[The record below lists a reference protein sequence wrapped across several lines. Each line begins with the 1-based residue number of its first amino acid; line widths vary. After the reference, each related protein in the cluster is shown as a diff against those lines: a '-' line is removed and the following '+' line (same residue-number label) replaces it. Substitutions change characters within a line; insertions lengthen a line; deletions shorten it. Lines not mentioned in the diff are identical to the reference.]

1 MNILV
6 NSFNTGEISR
16 LAEHRVD
23 QPRRHSGATL
33 FRNMLPRVFGG
44 AMSRPGTEFLGLA
57 KQTDA
62 PILIPFAFSTTTA
75 YVIEAGA
82 NYFRFWNQDGTP
94 VLSDGAPFEVI
105 TPYAQGDLIGLR
117 HAQANDIMYFVHP
130 SHPVYKLTRVEEDN
144 WTFAAVDFGADG
156 NWPPMRDI
164 NAEDI
169 TLTPTQDPAANGI
182 LWKYTTY
189 TGGTQ
194 APSNIRNSFRG
205 GAAGV
210 ASGTGTV
217 PALGLYG
224 SEALT
229 NFAYYIETWLKV
241 TATGTH
247 NFRSVSDDG
256 SALWING
263 TQVFNGTTA
272 GTFNGSISL
281 TPGFHKV
288 ELVYVQGIGAKA
300 WAAATAFQWQPP
312 GAGSYAQVPAG
323 SQYRGFLNTAT
334 IVANADVFQV
344 GHVGS
349 FWMVG
354 HDRTDSAVKLDLS
367 ATGNSA
373 VMRILGDW
381 TLSTLGTW
389 HGILL
394 VQRSDD
400 GSSNWQTVRSYQS
413 LDGAARNVS
422 ASGREERET
431 YLRLSFTDGAG
442 TPASSPNAVLEAA
455 DPVVYSLLRITSV
468 TNAQSAKADIING
481 LYATTAT
488 TNWAEGA
495 WSNVRGFPASVT
507 FHEQRLMVAAGQRVW
522 GSVIGDWENFRLTTL
537 DDGALDILLGATQS
551 HGIQWL
557 RSFNG
562 ALAIGTNATE
572 WILDPGESG
581 STLTPVTLRQRMVST
596 AGSGNVP
603 ALVAG
608 DVILFLQR
616 NGRKWRELVYSLEK
630 DGYVSPDMNLLSEH
644 VLGTGVRCAALQ
656 RQDDTILWCVRE
668 DGLLASMSY
677 DRQQEFTAWATHDT
691 RQGFDT
697 FQWVTVLPGGN
708 NEPDQVWF
716 VVKREID
723 TGGPKMM
730 VERFHPD
737 SMIWTTASDPA
748 SCPLDCA
755 TVVKNA
761 DEIVGLDR
769 FRASKPAPPGAIPEN
784 YYADRPV
791 VLKNHVSYVAQYPGQ
806 TDPESGTQMVDL
818 GETYDVAAI
827 GYIIGWT
834 LRPVYPHVDLQDG
847 ASRGR
852 VTRIN
857 GIEFFYDRGIQI
869 EVNTYREEEKI
880 RTVSLP
886 LWRTSP
892 GVRFSHPGDVVAGIP
907 AAVDVELLWSGASYL
922 ESLDGKWSLASVSGI
937 WDLYYIASPG
947 GGGGGVI
954 AATSTAVADFPQ
966 QSNYTYASAP
976 IDLQLTPALVRQ
988 DSRIWHTGQRELF
1001 NDTGWEKD
1009 TRIEFAANG
1018 PFPIHITA
1026 LVWKI
1031 TFAGQ

>member
-44 AMSRPGTEFLGLA
+44 AMSRPGTEFLGMA

-105 TPYAQGDLIGLR
+105 TPYAQADLIGLR

-130 SHPVYKLTRVEEDN
+130 SHPVYKLVRVAADN

-164 NAEDI
+164 NAENI

-182 LWKYTTY
+182 LWKYWKY
-189 TGGTQ
+189 TGTKV
-194 APSNIRNSFRG
+194 ASDVRNHFRSG
-205 GAAGV
+205 GAAT

-224 SEALT
+224 SEDAT
-229 NFAYYIETWLKV
+229 QFGYYVETWIK
-241 TATGTH
+241 TTTTGTH
-247 NFRSVSDDG
+247 LFRSTSQGTVG
-256 SALWING
+256 LWING
-263 TQVFNGTTA
+263 TQVFHGTTT
-272 GTFNGSISL
+272 GTHSGSISL

-288 ELVYVQGIGAKA
+288 ELVHSDNAAPKS
-300 WAAATAFQWQPP
+300 WTAATAFEWQTP
-312 GAGSYAQVPAG
+312 GAGSYVQVPSA
-323 SQYRGFLNTAT
+323 SQYTGFLDTAAL
-334 IVANADVFQV
+334 VANADVFMA

-367 ATGNSA
+367 ATGISS

-389 HGILL
+389 HGTLL

-400 GSSNWQTVRSYQS
+400 GSTNWQTIRSYQS

-422 ASGREERET
+422 ASGREEREA
-431 YLRLSFTDGAG
+431 YLRLNFTDGTG
-442 TPASSPNAVLEAA
+442 TPASTPNAVLEAA
-455 DPVVYSLLRITSV
+455 DPVIYSLLRITAV
-468 TNAQSAKADIING
+468 ADAQNATAEIING
-481 LYATTAT
+481 LYAQTAT

-495 WSNVRGFPASVT
+495 WSNVRGFPSAVT

-537 DDGALDILLGATQS
+537 DDGALDILMGATQS

-562 ALAIGTNATE
+562 ALAVGTNADE
-572 WILDPGESG
+572 WIIDPGESG
-581 STLTPVTLRQRMVST
+581 STLTPVTIRQRMVSS

-603 ALVAG
+603 ALIAG

-691 RQGFDT
+691 RLGLDSFE
-697 FQWVTVLPGGN
+697 WATVLPGGD

-716 VVKREID
+716 VVQREID
-723 TGGPKMM
+723 SGGPLMM
-730 VERFHPD
+730 IERFHPE
-737 SMIWTTASDPA
+737 SMVWTTATDPGP
-748 SCPLDCA
+748 CPLDCA
-755 TVVKNA
+755 TVA
-761 DEIVGLDR
+761 RTTDYIAGLDR
-769 FRASKPAPPGAIPEN
+769 FRASKPVPPGVLPEN
-784 YYADRPV
+784 YFADRPV
-791 VLKNHVSYVAQYPGQ
+791 VLKDHVEWVSKYANEI
-806 TDPESGTQMVDL
+806 DPFTNTQMVVLGAVYDL
-818 GETYDVAAI
+818 AVI
-827 GYIIGWT
+827 GYPIEWS

-857 GIEFFYDRGIQI
+857 AIEFFYDRGIQV
-869 EVNTYREEEKI
+869 EVNTYREEEKT

-892 GVRFSHPGDVVAGIP
+892 GIRFSHPGDAGAGIP
-907 AAVDVELLWSGASYL
+907 AVTDLELLWVDAKRL
-922 ESLDGKWSLASVSGI
+922 ESLDKIWRLQEFGGI
-937 WDLYYIASPG
+937 WKLTYFFSLSPISYIEAA
-947 GGGGGVI
+947 I
-954 AATSTAVADFPQ
+954 ATAYADFPQ
-966 QSNYTYASAP
+966 MASYTYDSAP
-976 IDLQLTPALVRQ
+976 VNLAMESAPVRQ
-988 DSRIWHTGQRELF
+988 DSRTWHTGQRELL

-1009 TRIEFAANG
+1009 TRIEFAADG